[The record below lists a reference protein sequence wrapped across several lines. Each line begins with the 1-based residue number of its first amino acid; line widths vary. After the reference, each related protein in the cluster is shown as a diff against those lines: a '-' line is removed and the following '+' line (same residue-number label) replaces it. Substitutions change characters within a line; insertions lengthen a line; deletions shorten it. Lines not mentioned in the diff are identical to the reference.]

1 MQIIFMFTSFTQK
14 LSFAVVTSHMDNRNY
29 VNSDYYEKLLR
40 DKIKRE
46 TKVAKMQKKILSEQQ
61 KCQQP
66 RPSFPKKPKKLTP
79 EKWLKQQTEE
89 NNELEKC
96 RSSSHRTHTKRF
108 SSSDK
113 DLLSE
118 IDKSLDGMAKGFV
131 YKKGN

>member
-1 MQIIFMFTSFTQK
+1 MSFMLPSFKNK
-14 LSFAVVTSHMDNRNY
+14 LSFAVKPSSMDNRNY

-46 TKVAKMQKKILSEQQ
+46 TKVAKMQNKILSESQKHQQ
-61 KCQQP
+61 T
-66 RPSFPKKPKKLTP
+66 RPSFPKKPKKLA
-79 EKWLKQQTEE
+79 EKWLKHQLEE
-89 NNELEKC
+89 SYESEKC

-108 SSSDK
+108 SSSDN

-118 IDKSLDGMAKGFV
+118 IDKSLDGMSKGFV